1 MAASHIFETHERFDN
16 VREDL
21 SSYGTLSTYI
31 RCKHRTNNTKAMQ
44 IYLVGGA
51 VRDSLLKRV
60 VVERDYVVVG
70 ATGQQM
76 LDKGFTQV
84 GKDFPVF
91 LHPQTKEEY
100 ALART
105 ERKKGRGYTG
115 FECDASP
122 EISLE
127 QDLMRRDL
135 TVNAMAMD
143 GAGNI
148 IDPFNGQ
155 ADLKH
160 RVLRH
165 VSDAFIEDPL
175 RVLRV
180 ARFAAR
186 YSSLGF
192 HIHSDTLDLMRDIA
206 HGHELE
212 YLSAQRVW
220 QETAKSLKEDHPDV
234 YFTTLKSVG
243 ALSFWFTELEE
254 LWGIPGP
261 SNWHPEID
269 TGVHT
274 MMVLQ
279 QAVAASDE
287 LPVRFAAL
295 VHDLGKALT
304 DTTQWPAHH
313 GHDDLGLAAINR
325 FCDRLGVPSQ
335 AHELGLLVSE
345 HHSVV
350 HRMFE
355 RTPADILSVFNKSD
369 VWRRPERFLQMLLV
383 CRCDFLGRKNFAQ
396 RPYPQYDYWIALLAM
411 LNAVDVKAIV
421 KKGFRGPQIKQEVQQ
436 QRLDLISSFLAQDH
450 R

>member
-1 MAASHIFETHERFDN
+1 
-16 VREDL
+16 
-21 SSYGTLSTYI
+21 
-31 RCKHRTNNTKAMQ
+31 MQ
-44 IYLVGGA
+44 TYLVGGA
-51 VRDSLLKRV
+51 VRDGLLNRV
-60 VVERDYVVVG
+60 VTERDYVVVG
-70 ATGQQM
+70 ATPQQM
-76 LDKGFTQV
+76 IDKGFTQV

-91 LHPQTKEEY
+91 LHPKTKEEY

-105 ERKKGRGYTG
+105 ERKQGHGYKG

-122 EISLE
+122 DITLE
-127 QDLMRRDL
+127 QDLLRRDL

-143 GAGNI
+143 DAGNI
-148 IDPFNGQ
+148 VDPFNGQ
-155 ADLKH
+155 VDLKN

-165 VSDAFIEDPL
+165 VSEAFAEDPL

-186 YSSLGF
+186 YSALGF
-192 HIHSDTLDLMRDIA
+192 HIHNETLDLMRDICA
-206 HGHELE
+206 SRELQ
-212 YLSAQRVW
+212 YLNAQRVW
-220 QETAKSLKEDHPDV
+220 QETAKSLREDHPDV

-243 ALSFWFTELEE
+243 ALSHWFPELEQ
-254 LWGIPGP
+254 LWGIPNP
-261 SNWHPEID
+261 SKWHPEID

-279 QAVAASDE
+279 QAVALSDE

-313 GHDDLGLAAINR
+313 GHDDLGLSAINQ
-325 FCDRLGVPSQ
+325 FCDRLGVPNH

-355 RTPADILSVFNKSD
+355 KSAEDILRVYDKSD
-369 VWRRPERFLQMLLV
+369 AWRRPERFIQMLLV
-383 CRCDFLGRKNFAQ
+383 CKCDFLGRKNFTN
-396 RPYPQYDYWIALLAM
+396 RPYPQYDYWISLLEE

-421 KKGFRGPQIKQEVQQ
+421 KQGLRGPQIKDAVHH
-436 QRLDLISSFLAQDH
+436 QRLRIIADFISKIHLEH
-450 R
+450 TKN